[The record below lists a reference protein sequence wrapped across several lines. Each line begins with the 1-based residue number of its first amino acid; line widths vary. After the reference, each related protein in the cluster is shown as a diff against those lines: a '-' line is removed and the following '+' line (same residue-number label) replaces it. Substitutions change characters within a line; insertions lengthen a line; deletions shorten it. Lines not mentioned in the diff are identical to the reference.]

1 MNLFHNSHTE
11 YISNIRFQ
19 MLDIME
25 LGELPGIKE
34 IDTIR
39 DQAGGLTSS
48 MRTPKFFFKQRSNN
62 FVPLHYECFAYYL
75 FVYRQFD
82 LYCGYR
88 FSHC

>member
-25 LGELPGIKE
+25 PGELPGIKE

-39 DQAGGLTSS
+39 DQAGGELGDHSPHSGVVICKYMLNANPCMKPYSTF
-48 MRTPKFFFKQRSNN
+48 RK
-62 FVPLHYECFAYYL
+62 L
-75 FVYRQFD
+75 
-82 LYCGYR
+82 
-88 FSHC
+88 